1 MTLITSNLLLSF
13 NFCITNY
20 QDSVEEKRLLS
31 LEKLVHRFLP
41 SNMPPELRAKEA
53 QSILL
58 FASML
63 SKVGHIYGSYCAAFI
78 FFAACRDQFKCDG
91 TRAETRFRLSAKR
104 TSPFK
109 SAGDVSSVACWQPR
123 CAHQL

>member
-1 MTLITSNLLLSF
+1 MIVNEVSFAFISSNLSLLF
-13 NFCITNY
+13 NCYIPNF
-20 QDSVEEKRLLS
+20 QDSAEEKRLLS

-63 SKVGHIYGSYCAAFI
+63 SKVGHI
-78 FFAACRDQFKCDG
+78 
-91 TRAETRFRLSAKR
+91 
-104 TSPFK
+104 
-109 SAGDVSSVACWQPR
+109 
-123 CAHQL
+123 

>member
-1 MTLITSNLLLSF
+1 MILNEISIAIICSNLPLSF
-13 NFCITNY
+13 NFYIPNF
-20 QDSVEEKRLLS
+20 QESAEEKRLLS

-63 SKVGHIYGSYCAAFI
+63 SKVGHI
-78 FFAACRDQFKCDG
+78 
-91 TRAETRFRLSAKR
+91 
-104 TSPFK
+104 
-109 SAGDVSSVACWQPR
+109 
-123 CAHQL
+123 

>member
-1 MTLITSNLLLSF
+1 MVNVISLTLIASNFLVFF
-13 NFCITNY
+13 NFCIPNY
-20 QDSVEEKRLLS
+20 QDSAEEKRLLS

-63 SKVGHIYGSYCAAFI
+63 SKVGHIYSSYCVGFV
-78 FFAACRDQFKCDG
+78 FFCG
-91 TRAETRFRLSAKR
+91 L
-104 TSPFK
+104 
-109 SAGDVSSVACWQPR
+109 
-123 CAHQL
+123 

>member
-1 MTLITSNLLLSF
+1 MILNEISFAFICSKLPHLF
-13 NFCITNY
+13 NFCIPF
-20 QDSVEEKRLLS
+20 QDSAEEKRLLT

-63 SKVGHIYGSYCAAFI
+63 SKVGHI
-78 FFAACRDQFKCDG
+78 
-91 TRAETRFRLSAKR
+91 
-104 TSPFK
+104 
-109 SAGDVSSVACWQPR
+109 
-123 CAHQL
+123 

>member
-1 MTLITSNLLLSF
+1 MILNEISFISSNLPLSF
-13 NFCITNY
+13 DFCTPNF

-63 SKVGHIYGSYCAAFI
+63 SKVGHI
-78 FFAACRDQFKCDG
+78 
-91 TRAETRFRLSAKR
+91 
-104 TSPFK
+104 
-109 SAGDVSSVACWQPR
+109 
-123 CAHQL
+123 